1 VSSLATRRRGP
12 LVVAVLAALAHL
24 VVGFFYLAGGLVVPG
39 YVLIPLWIV
48 WIVLAAVLV
57 RLAMRES
64 WWTPAVPLG
73 APGAVPGGDHGGRE
87 RARLD
92 RLSP

>member
-1 VSSLATRRRGP
+1 VSTLVTRRRGP

-39 YVLIPLWIV
+39 HVLIPLWIV

-57 RLAMRES
+57 RLAMRDS
-64 WWTPAVPLG
+64 WWTPAVPVAAMALILVVITLG
-73 APGAVPGGDHGGRE
+73 ENALGWTA
-87 RARLD
+87 
-92 RLSP
+92 

>member
-73 APGAVPGGDHGGRE
+73 ALALFLVVVTVGEKALGWT
-87 RARLD
+87 A
-92 RLSP
+92 